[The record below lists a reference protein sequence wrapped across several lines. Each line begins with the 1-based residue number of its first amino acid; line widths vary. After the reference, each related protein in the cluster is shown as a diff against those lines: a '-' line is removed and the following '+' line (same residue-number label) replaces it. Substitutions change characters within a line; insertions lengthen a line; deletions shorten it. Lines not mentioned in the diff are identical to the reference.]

1 MVFNSKMEPQDIVV
15 VSVRPA
21 PEPVPDPAPAPELEC
36 AICNE
41 IVDRLISVCPGEKYE
56 DHRVCKTCI
65 NKMSKENEAIGCVY
79 CGWRPEF
86 RRDVV
91 VVTTAPRPSS
101 PVRRRPTVSGW
112 RPCVSLSD
120 ALAYL
125 LVGSFLAVLYMVIM
139 ACLLFVYKCVWSGVI
154 SDRSWCRHSGDVLT
168 IENAGLGFVA
178 TLVIAGFVTLISLLV
193 SWSRPKVEQFV
204 KRCYGSQNEER

>member
-21 PEPVPDPAPAPELEC
+21 PNPDAVPELEC

-41 IVDRLISVCPGEKYE
+41 IVDTLISVCPGEKYE

-125 LVGSFLAVLYMVIM
+125 LVGSFLAVLYMVVM